1 MKKQLLRFTLSA
13 IIIYLTCGTLNP
25 AVAATQLS
33 VGNGT
38 HVCGVDD
45 QWDKRHSDQYPN
57 RRYARTLAVN
67 LNVGEPRTMRMIYFL
82 PNDRPYRADVV
93 QRMKDEILDIQT
105 FFAEQM
111 DAHGYGKLTFRFET
125 DSQGEPIVHRV
136 DGGHPDSYY
145 LYNPDPMFDE
155 IEQAFDLDANIYL
168 IVIDNSVQPVTENA
182 TGIGGPRGRS
192 GGFALVNEEFSRES
206 AGNLATHELGHAFGL
221 GHDFRDGA
229 YILSYGPGWN
239 RLSACHAEF
248 LSVHPYFN
256 PDTPIEEEQLP
267 TIEFISSPQY
277 PAGSKS
283 VLIQLE
289 ASDSEGLHQVLLSG
303 SGGLIACSG
312 LAGEKDALIE
322 FNYDGA
328 FTDGAF
334 TGEGFTNLSDSMIH
348 PIHAEAVDTNGNVGH
363 ASFWLV
369 EISPHHI
376 TTFDEHTEGVHSVAF
391 SPVDATLLA
400 TGSWDGTIKLWNA
413 VTQRNI
419 ATLRSGV
426 RSMVFSSDGV
436 TLATGSWDGTVK
448 LWDIT
453 TRVNF
458 ATLGHGDKVLSV
470 AFSSDDTTLASG
482 TEAGTVKLWDVETER
497 DIATFRHTS
506 GVHSVSFSSD
516 GAILATG
523 SRDRTVKLWDV
534 ATRQNIATFEE
545 HTAGVNSVV
554 FSPVDATLLATGSW
568 DRTVKLWD
576 VEMQQ
581 DIATLEG
588 HTSGISSVVFSSD
601 GSTLA
606 TGSWDGTV
614 KLWDITT
621 RVNFATL
628 GHGDKVLSVA
638 FSSDDTTL
646 ASGTEAGTVELWDTS
661 GLMGVRLEATAEIDI
676 PDPNLRAAI
685 AEAIGVPPS
694 TPIFRGNMTTLIR
707 FSQGHAKISNL
718 TGLEGATNLR
728 WLYLWGNNV
737 SDISAVSGL
746 TNLRELNVDNN
757 SISDI
762 SAVSGLTNLTY
773 LSLGGNSVSDIS
785 SVAGLTNLAR
795 LNLNNNA
802 ISDVSPLLGLNLT
815 GTSWDSIGLYLERNP
830 LSYVSI
836 NTHIPAI
843 QAKGVEVKFDSR
855 TATTLLNISGVITA
869 SDNVLTVEVRD
880 SNGRIFE
887 GVPVTFAVISGGGTL
902 SVTNTTTDK
911 KGRAQS
917 TLTLGKE
924 SNRVTVSAVRAEQ
937 TATFSDVAEAG
948 VHIPDPNLR
957 AAIEDVLGVKS
968 GSPISPEEMATLT
981 YLRAREASIGV
992 LIGLESATNL
1002 TELRLGNNGITDISP
1017 LSGLTNLRT
1026 LGLGKN
1032 SVTDILPLSGL
1043 TNLRTLGL
1051 SNNGIKDLSA
1061 LVSVLSGLIN
1071 LTELHLRDNRITDIS
1086 SLAGLTNLTNLRLGN
1101 NNITAIS
1108 PLANLTNLTNLHL
1121 SYNQITNISP
1131 LSGLT
1136 HLTEL
1141 RLSGNRITDISPL
1154 SGLTNLRTLDLP
1166 SGITDLP
1173 ALVRVLSRLTHL
1185 TSLNLSDNNI
1195 GDASVLIPVL
1205 SDLTDLIDLNLSGS
1219 GITDLSPLAE
1229 LTNLTNLHLWNNNIS
1244 DISAVADL
1252 IHLTNLSLGNN
1263 SISDISAVAGLTNL
1277 TSLNLWNNNIS
1288 DLSPLVENTG
1298 LGSQDWSWVGVRENP
1313 LSYQSI
1319 HTHIPTLQ
1327 SRGVTVD
1334 FDDQAHPALL
1344 KISGEN
1350 QRRLPG
1356 ETLAYPF
1363 VVEARD
1369 ENGSP
1374 FAGVSVT
1381 FAVTGGGGT
1390 LSIHATTTDANGR
1403 AESTLTLG
1411 PNFGTNTVSVSA
1423 AGIEVRVTFH
1433 AIGDNPEFLWSIPS
1447 GYSLIHVPLKV
1458 TAVDDVP
1465 MTIRSIADLYD
1476 ALGGADTV
1484 TYLLTLDSQT
1494 QEWFGYFRPSDR
1506 DTPADRGLTDDMG
1519 ILARLI
1525 TPVSV
1530 RLTGGPLGTNGT
1542 STITLNPDINLV
1554 GLPLR
1559 NSRLTH
1565 VSDLFTLE
1573 GIGSN
1578 IPAIIFTDNGEF
1590 KGVIPAGGPGDI
1602 PIIGGQAFKL
1612 DAQQAA
1618 TIAVSGDGWYNTSE
1632 TAAAAPLL
1640 SLKSV
1645 EVGDTTPVLG
1655 LRGSIVDEGMGTNS
1669 AGFRVIVKNLSTG
1682 RAVTTVTKDETYS
1695 RPDKRESTGVGYQ
1708 VTVVDVETGRA
1719 ARIGDILEISVRSPD
1734 PLIGVQPLRYTVTAE
1749 DVRESLIQLTELVAY
1764 EIPIETELLHNYPNP
1779 FNPETWIPYR
1789 LAEDAFVTLTIYDG
1803 AGHVVRTLDVGHQI
1817 ASAYESRSK
1826 AIYWD
1831 GRNRLSEQVASGVYF
1846 YHLSA
1851 GDYSATRKMVILK

>member
-1 MKKQLLRFTLSA
+1 MKNQLLRFTLSA
-13 IIIYLTCGTLNP
+13 IIIYLTGGTLNP

-38 HVCGVDD
+38 HVCGVIDS
-45 QWDKRHSDQYPN
+45 QWDKRYSDQYPN
-57 RRYARTLAVN
+57 RRYARTLAAN
-67 LNVGEPRTMRMIYFL
+67 LNVGEPRTLRLIYLL

-93 QRMKDEILDIQT
+93 QRMKDEILKVQT

-111 DAHGYGKLTFRFET
+111 GVHGYREIPFRIET
-125 DSQGEPIVHRV
+125 DPQGEPMVHRV
-136 DGGHPDSYY
+136 DGGHPDSHY
-145 LYNPDPMFDE
+145 LDNTVGTVLDE
-155 IEQAFDLDANIYL
+155 INLAFNLEANVYL
-168 IVIDNSVQPVTENA
+168 IVIDNSIN
-182 TGIGGPRGRS
+182 GIDLGANRRAGGVGGRQGKN
-192 GGFALVNEEFSRES
+192 GGFALVPGEF
-206 AGNLATHELGHAFGL
+206 GFGLAAHELGHAFGL
-221 GHDFRDGA
+221 QHDFSDGA
-229 YILSYGPGWN
+229 YIMSYGPGQD
-239 RLSACHAEF
+239 RLSPCHAEF

-256 PDTPIEEEQLP
+256 LNTPTEEGQPP
-267 TIEFISSPQY
+267 TVELISPRTY
-277 PAGSKS
+277 PAGSQS
-283 VLIQLE
+283 VPVRLKVN
-289 ASDSEGLHQVLLSG
+289 DSEGLHQLLLFVSTIEPHG
-303 SGGLIACSG
+303 AAGFHEVKACRG
-312 LAGEKDALIE
+312 LAGDRDTVVR
-322 FNYDGA
+322 FDYDGVIPS
-328 FTDGAF
+328 D
-334 TGEGFTNLSDSMIH
+334 GFTNLSDPAIQTISVH
-348 PIHAEAVDTNGNVGH
+348 AVDTDGNVGY
-363 ASFWLV
+363 ASFGLV

-376 TTFDEHTEGVHSVAF
+376 TTFDEHTEGVYSVAF

-400 TGSWDGTIKLWNA
+400 TVSWDGTIKLWNA

-426 RSMVFSSDGV
+426 RSMVFSSDGA
-436 TLATGSWDGTVK
+436 TLAIGSRDGTVK
-448 LWDIT
+448 LWDVVSQQDI
-453 TRVNF
+453 
-458 ATLGHGDKVLSV
+458 ATLKVHTEGIISM
-470 AFSSDDTTLASG
+470 AFSSDEVTLATGSRD
-482 TEAGTVKLWDVETER
+482 GTVKLWDVETER
-497 DIATFRHTS
+497 DIATFRHTEE
-506 GVHSVSFSSD
+506 VTSVSFSSD

-534 ATRQNIATFEE
+534 ATRQNNATFEE
-545 HTAGVNSVV
+545 HTAEVNSVV
-554 FSPVDATLLATGSW
+554 FSPVDATLLATGSS

-606 TGSWDGTV
+606 TGSWDRTV

-628 GHGDKVLSVA
+628 GHGDQVLSVA

-661 GLMGVRLEATAEIDI
+661 GLMGVRLEATAEIDL

-685 AEAIGVPPS
+685 AEAIELPPN
-694 TPIFRGNMTTLIR
+694 TPIFRGHLADLTRLDARN
-707 FSQGHAKISNL
+707 ANISDL

-728 WLYLWGNNV
+728 TLDLGAEYVGAENRSINSNSVSDLSPLTGLTKLRSLYLQDSNISDISTVVRLTSLTRLYLWNNNI

-757 SISDI
+757 SVSDISAVAGLTNLTSLSFGSNSISDI
-762 SAVSGLTNLTY
+762 SAVAGLTHLTRLALGNNSVSDISAVAGLTNLTSLSFGSNSISDISAVAGLTHLTRLALGNNSISDISAVAGLTNLTD
-773 LSLGGNSVSDIS
+773 LSLWNNSVSDISAVAGLTDLTELNVDNNSVSDIS

-815 GTSWDSIGLYLERNP
+815 GTSWDSTGLYLERNP

-843 QAKGVEVKFDSR
+843 QAKGVEVKFDNR
-855 TATTLLNISGVITA
+855 TVTTLLNISGVITA
-869 SDNVLTVEVRD
+869 SDNILTVEVRD

-917 TLTLGKE
+917 RLTLGKE
-924 SNRVTVSAVRAEQ
+924 SNRVTVSTVGAEQ

-992 LIGLESATNL
+992 LTGLESATNL

-1026 LGLGKN
+1026 LGLGRN

-1319 HTHIPTLQ
+1319 HTHIPALQ

-1334 FDDQAHPALL
+1334 SDNQAHPTLL

-1390 LSIHATTTDANGR
+1390 LSIHTTTTDANGR

-1411 PNFGTNTVSVSA
+1411 PNFGTNTVLCLLLELRCGS
-1423 AGIEVRVTFH
+1423 
-1433 AIGDNPEFLWSIPS
+1433 
-1447 GYSLIHVPLKV
+1447 PLM
-1458 TAVDDVP
+1458 P
-1465 MTIRSIADLYD
+1465 L
-1476 ALGGADTV
+1476 
-1484 TYLLTLDSQT
+1484 
-1494 QEWFGYFRPSDR
+1494 
-1506 DTPADRGLTDDMG
+1506 
-1519 ILARLI
+1519 LI
-1525 TPVSV
+1525 TPNFS
-1530 RLTGGPLGTNGT
+1530 
-1542 STITLNPDINLV
+1542 
-1554 GLPLR
+1554 
-1559 NSRLTH
+1559 
-1565 VSDLFTLE
+1565 
-1573 GIGSN
+1573 
-1578 IPAIIFTDNGEF
+1578 
-1590 KGVIPAGGPGDI
+1590 
-1602 PIIGGQAFKL
+1602 GQ
-1612 DAQQAA
+1612 
-1618 TIAVSGDGWYNTSE
+1618 YH
-1632 TAAAAPLL
+1632 
-1640 SLKSV
+1640 
-1645 EVGDTTPVLG
+1645 
-1655 LRGSIVDEGMGTNS
+1655 R
-1669 AGFRVIVKNLSTG
+1669 
-1682 RAVTTVTKDETYS
+1682 
-1695 RPDKRESTGVGYQ
+1695 
-1708 VTVVDVETGRA
+1708 
-1719 ARIGDILEISVRSPD
+1719 
-1734 PLIGVQPLRYTVTAE
+1734 VTA
-1749 DVRESLIQLTELVAY
+1749 
-1764 EIPIETELLHNYPNP
+1764 
-1779 FNPETWIPYR
+1779 
-1789 LAEDAFVTLTIYDG
+1789 
-1803 AGHVVRTLDVGHQI
+1803 
-1817 ASAYESRSK
+1817 
-1826 AIYWD
+1826 
-1831 GRNRLSEQVASGVYF
+1831 
-1846 YHLSA
+1846 
-1851 GDYSATRKMVILK
+1851 